1 MNDSSICISLLPSL
15 TEITEDEKDS
25 SLFDDFGTIPTPR
38 K

>member
-1 MNDSSICISLLPSL
+1 MIALSPSL
-15 TEITEDEKDS
+15 TEITEDEKYS